1 MTLSLEEIKLVLPH
15 REPFLM
21 IDRVVDYEPGK
32 YCKAIRAVNA
42 NEWFFQ
48 GHFDAYKVFP
58 GVLIVES
65 LAQAGAIAVLTA
77 DEYKG
82 KIALFRSIES
92 MKFKRKVIPGD
103 VIEIDTEITL
113 LKRGIGKGAGI
124 ARVGGEIAAQGELS
138 FVVM

>member
-21 IDRVVDYEPGK
+21 IDRVTDYEPGK
-32 YCKAIRAVNA
+32 FCKAVRAVNA

-48 GHFDAYKVFP
+48 GHFEKQKVFP

-65 LAQAGAIAVLTA
+65 LAQCGAIAVLTA
-77 DEYKG
+77 EEYKG
-82 KIALFRSIES
+82 KIAVFRSIES
-92 MKFKRKVIPGD
+92 MKFKKMVVPGD
-103 VIEIDTEITL
+103 LLEVETEITL
-113 LKRGIGKGAGI
+113 LKRGIGKGSGV
-124 ARVGGEIAAQGELS
+124 ARVNGEIAAVGELS